1 MSRGAAITGW
11 GAALP
16 DQVVTNADFAARLDT
31 SDSWITERTGIKERR
46 FGGTTAGLG
55 TEAGRHAL
63 DEAGLNGSDIDL
75 VILAT
80 TTPDLV
86 MPATS
91 AIVAHEL
98 GIKGG
103 AMDLNA
109 ACSGFV
115 YGLATAHGLILGGL
129 DKVLVVGSDVLA
141 DYTDQ
146 DDRSTAILFANG
158 AGATVLEAIPGE
170 DRILGLDLGA
180 DGSAVS
186 ILKCELGHTLTMEG
200 REVFRRAVRVTVE
213 STRLALERAKVG
225 PNDIK
230 LFVPHQA
237 NVRIIEAVSQRIGIP
252 MERTALILDRTGN
265 TSSASIPLALDD
277 AARAG
282 RLADGDLV
290 LMSGFGAGMTW
301 ASAVVRWGA

>member
-1 MSRGAAITGW
+1 MTRGAAITGW
-11 GAALP
+11 GSALP
-16 DQVVTNADFAARLDT
+16 DLVVTNDDLAARLDT
-31 SDSWITERTGIKERR
+31 SDAWITERTGIKQRR
-46 FGGTTAGLG
+46 IGGTTAGLG
-55 TEAGRHAL
+55 AQAGRVAL
-63 DEAGLNGSDIDL
+63 DQAGLDGGDIDL
-75 VILAT
+75 LILAT

-91 AIVAHEL
+91 AIIANEL
-98 GIKGG
+98 GLRGG

-115 YGLATAHGLILGGL
+115 YAVAAAHGMILGGM
-129 DKVLVVGSDVLA
+129 KRVLVIGSDVLA
-141 DYTDQ
+141 KYTDQ
-146 DDRSTAILFANG
+146 DDRSTAILFADG
-158 AGATVLEAIPGE
+158 AGAVVMEANPGE
-170 DRILGLDLGA
+170 DRVLSLDLGA

-186 ILKCELGHTLTMEG
+186 ILKCDLGATLTMEG

-213 STRLALERAKVG
+213 SARLVMERAKVSAEEV
-225 PNDIK
+225 N

-237 NVRIIEAVSQRIGIP
+237 NLRIIEAVNQRIGVP
-252 MERTALILDRTGN
+252 LERTAVVLDRTGN

-277 AARAG
+277 AARDG

-301 ASAVVRWGA
+301 ASAIVRWGR